1 MKSLTEFE
9 SKRLLNEF
17 GLVSCKESVAKSF
30 EEASSAA
37 SEIGYPIVLK
47 VSGDGTEHKS
57 ELGGVKLGI
66 NNEADLSLAYE
77 EMQINNSEV
86 SEFLICEHI
95 AGKRE
100 FIAGYHIDRD
110 FGPTLMFGLGGIFAE
125 AFNDVSFRLLPC
137 PREELLRM
145 VHELKSNVLLNQFRS
160 EPDVDLEAL
169 ADILRSNCRMWFG
182 RPFDS
187 SY

>member
-1 MKSLTEFE
+1 MKSLTDFE

-47 VSGDGTEHKS
+47 ISGDGTEHKS

-66 NNEADLSLAYE
+66 NNEADLSLAYN

-86 SEFLICEHI
+86 NEFLICEHI
-95 AGKRE
+95 TGKRE
-100 FIAGYHIDRD
+100 FIAGYHID
-110 FGPTLMFGLGGIFAE
+110 
-125 AFNDVSFRLLPC
+125 
-137 PREELLRM
+137 
-145 VHELKSNVLLNQFRS
+145 
-160 EPDVDLEAL
+160 
-169 ADILRSNCRMWFG
+169 
-182 RPFDS
+182 
-187 SY
+187 